1 LCCHSSIMPHPAC
14 ECRRRASSER
24 TRRPRTNRD
33 AVHADRRDR
42 CLGGS
47 TPLIMQTSLRGAFR
61 CLAPHRGHPTYGPHE
76 AESARYRHSIIH
88 RHSSA
93 HPLGYGPSRT
103 RDNPGLDRRSEHP
116 PHGVAG
122 QRFTWR

>member
-93 HPLGYGPSRT
+93 HPLGYGPTVT
-103 RDNPGLDRRSEHP
+103 RDNHER
-116 PHGVAG
+116 
-122 QRFTWR
+122 T